1 MTRRVIFFK
10 AQWNMQK
17 SLMMPLLFAVVKT
30 AQKTFAAEAERIQ
43 VGLLGYP

>member
-1 MTRRVIFFK
+1 
-10 AQWNMQK
+10 MQK

-30 AQKTFAAEAERIQ
+30 AQKTFASEAERIQ